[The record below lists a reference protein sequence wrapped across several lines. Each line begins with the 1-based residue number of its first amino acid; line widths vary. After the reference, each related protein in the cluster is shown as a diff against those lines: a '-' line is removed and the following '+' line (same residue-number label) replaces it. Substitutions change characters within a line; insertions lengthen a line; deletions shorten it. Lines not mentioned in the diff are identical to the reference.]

1 MLVTAH
7 VQDTQCG
14 FKLFTRS
21 AAKTLFGNLHLYR
34 WAFDT
39 ELIYLAEFLHIPI
52 QEVKFSSTSFV
63 FLLIVVIV
71 RCGLED
77 VFTCVTRTLRTSLG
91 SLAPS

>member
-1 MLVTAH
+1 MNRYVQVLVTAH

-39 ELIYLAEFLHIPI
+39 ELIYLAEYLHIPI
-52 QEVKFSSTSFV
+52 LEVRLVFM
-63 FLLIVVIV
+63 FLLIVLIV
-71 RCGLED
+71 R
-77 VFTCVTRTLRTSLG
+77 VRTTLAPLG
-91 SLAPS
+91 S